1 MKENFLKN
9 KKVIIFDFDGTLS
22 DSIGIWNDVDYKA
35 IKEMSGVDVDL
46 QTIQKEREK
55 VTLENKDK
63 AVYEVYTE
71 YLINKYKMPY
81 SLEYVIQRRREIA
94 KEYIIEDIDYKEN
107 ADKVLKELKKKGY
120 TLVLATTTAR
130 RTINLYNSE
139 NKSLMSKAK
148 FDEVFDLILSND
160 EVKEKKPNP
169 EIYLKVLEMLN
180 VKAEACLVIEDS
192 LEGVMSANSAGIEVL
207 NIPDRFSEKN
217 QNEIDKKAD
226 FKLNNF
232 EEFLNLIV

>member
-1 MKENFLKN
+1 MKENFLTN
-9 KKVIIFDFDGTLS
+9 KRVIIFDFDGTLS
-22 DSIGIWNDVDYKA
+22 DSIGIWNDVDYRA

-46 QTIQKEREK
+46 ETIQKERER

-71 YLINKYKMPY
+71 YLVNKYKMPY
-81 SLEYVIQRRREIA
+81 DLEYVIQRRREIA
-94 KEYIIEDIDYKEN
+94 KEYITEVIDYKAN
-107 ADKVLKELKKKGY
+107 ADQALKKLKEKGY
-120 TLVLATTTAR
+120 RLVLATTTAR
-130 RTINLYNSE
+130 RTIDLYNNQ
-139 NKSLMSKAK
+139 NKNLMSKAK

-160 EVKEKKPNP
+160 EVKEKKPSP

-180 VKAEACLVIEDS
+180 VKAEECLVVEDS

-207 NIPDRFSEKN
+207 NIPDKFSEKN
-217 QNEIDKKAD
+217 QKEIDKLAD

-232 EEFLNLIV
+232 EEFFKLIV